1 MARTQQNR
9 GIVARL
15 LGWLDG
21 APATPPADT
30 TTALGVTWMLL
41 PPYDIPGMAVVS
53 GVLVENQGEQDASPV
68 HIKLRY
74 TGERFITHMEVVSD
88 DPYEIEG
95 GSPRDSFVNL
105 AGTLPRGG
113 KIGDLC
119 RGSQCPD
126 PGSKSLCDQLPTVAV
141 CQRPQPVSRP
151 SRRPEAPPTL
161 HRPAARGC
169 VAPAPIR

>member
-1 MARTQQNR
+1 MARTQENR
-9 GIVARL
+9 GILAKL

-21 APATPPADT
+21 EPTTPPADT

-53 GVLVENQGEQDASPV
+53 GVLVENQGAQDASPV

-95 GSPRDSFVNL
+95 GSPRDSFVNIAL
-105 AGTLPRGG
+105 ARFHA
-113 KIGDLC
+113 
-119 RGSQCPD
+119 
-126 PGSKSLCDQLPTVAV
+126 GSKLVIYVAGHNVQTPDVQVYVTRYLP
-141 CQRPQPVSRP
+141 SP
-151 SRRPEAPPTL
+151 SANPG
-161 HRPAARGC
+161 HQ
-169 VAPAPIR
+169 